1 MRVGELLITALY
13 DGFVP
18 TQRDPR
24 TGGTGFLVEQNG
36 RRILID
42 AGSGDSLE
50 PDTGHLA
57 AYLAAAGID
66 P

>member
-1 MRVGELLITALY
+1 VK
-13 DGFVP
+13 
-18 TQRDPR
+18 
-24 TGGTGFLVEQNG
+24 QNG

-50 PDTGHLA
+50 PDTGYLA
-57 AYLAAAGID
+57 AYLAAAGV